1 MESLR
6 LLLAMILGLT
16 LGMWLHRPTEAKAQ
30 ADVKVT
36 ITGGRM
42 IGYTL
47 GNGSQIVGFSCVS
60 NDGSPECYVA
70 SIK

>member
-1 MESLR
+1 MNSLK
-6 LLLAMILGLT
+6 LALVAVSGFALGAVLFHT
-16 LGMWLHRPTEAKAQ
+16 PAVKAQ
-30 ADVKVT
+30 GTVKVT

-47 GNGSQIVGFSCVS
+47 DNGSQIVGFSCIE